1 MTTRILRKVM
11 VGSVVLVVTTA
22 TVTTLGACG
31 RQSSKSA
38 GSSTS
43 SSAGPAMGTATTGTA
58 TPAPARQQVTLPL
71 KGGQHFYPH
80 DVAVDGQGTVYAT
93 AINEGVLKLPPGS
106 QQAVSV
112 GFTGL
117 EFAVSGGVDAAGNV
131 YVADDGST
139 VPGSTGRVQKRTP
152 AGAQTELPFTSLGQD
167 PRLAVAPDGTVYV
180 ADHSHNRVLKL
191 PPGAKS
197 PSELPFTGLK
207 SPVYVA
213 VDSAGNVYV
222 SEVADEQG
230 SGNPRVLMLAAG
242 STTQSVLPITADKQ
256 GAIAAD
262 SSGNVYLV
270 GAHGI
275 TVLATG
281 SQQTTQIQL
290 SGGPGGDPE
299 ISGIAVDSHGNIY
312 LADSKNEQFV
322 ELKA

>member
-1 MTTRILRKVM
+1 MRARVLRKVL
-11 VGSVVLVVTTA
+11 VGSVVLVVA
-22 TVTTLGACG
+22 TGTGTTLGACG
-31 RQSSKSA
+31 RQSNQSA

-43 SSAGPAMGTATTGTA
+43 SSASPTMGTATPTA
-58 TPAPARQQVTLPL
+58 ARQQVTLPI

-80 DVAVDGQGTVYAT
+80 DIAVDAQGTVYAT
-93 AINEGVLKLPPGS
+93 AINEGVLKLPPGA

-139 VPGSTGRVQKRTP
+139 APGSKGRVQKRTP
-152 AGAQTELPFTSLGQD
+152 AGAQTELPISGLGQD

-180 ADHSHNRVLKL
+180 ADHTHNRVLKL
-191 PPGAKS
+191 SPGAKS
-197 PSELPFTGLK
+197 PSELPFTGLN
-207 SPVYVA
+207 SPGCVA

-222 SEVADEQG
+222 SEVAYEQG

-262 SSGNVYLV
+262 SSGTVYLV
-270 GAHGI
+270 GSHGI
-275 TVLATG
+275 TVLAKG
-281 SQQTTQIQL
+281 SQQPTQIQI

-299 ISGIAVDSHGNIY
+299 ISGIAVDTQGNIY

>member
-1 MTTRILRKVM
+1 MRARVLRKVL
-11 VGSVVLVVTTA
+11 VGSVVLVVTA
-22 TVTTLGACG
+22 AAGTTLGACG
-31 RQSSKSA
+31 RQSDKSA
-38 GSSTS
+38 GSSAS
-43 SSAGPAMGTATTGTA
+43 SSAGSTTATA
-58 TPAPARQQVTLPL
+58 SPVPARQQVTLPI

-106 QQAVSV
+106 QQATSV

-139 VPGSTGRVQKRTP
+139 AMGSKGRVQKRTP
-152 AGAQTELPFTSLGQD
+152 AGAQTELPIIGLGQD
-167 PRLAVAPDGTVYV
+167 PRLAVASDGTVYV

-197 PSELPFTGLK
+197 PSEMPFTGLK

-230 SGNPRVLMLAAG
+230 SSSPRVLMLAAG
-242 STTQSVLPITADKQ
+242 STTQSVLPITAEKQ

-262 SSGNVYLV
+262 SSGSVYLV

-275 TVLATG
+275 TVLAKG
-281 SQQTTQIQL
+281 SQQTTQIL
-290 SGGPGGDPE
+290 ISGGPGGDPE
-299 ISGIAVDSHGNIY
+299 ISAIAVDTHGNIY

>member
-1 MTTRILRKVM
+1 MRTRVLHKFL
-11 VGSVVLVVTTA
+11 VGSVVLVVA
-22 TVTTLGACG
+22 TGLGTTLAACG
-31 RQSSKSA
+31 PQNDRSK

-43 SSAGPAMGTATTGTA
+43 SSAVPTTAA
-58 TPAPARQQVTLPL
+58 AAPAPARQQVTLPI
-71 KGGQHFYPH
+71 KGGEHFYPH
-80 DVAVDGQGTVYAT
+80 DIAVDGQGTVYAT
-93 AINEGVLKLPPGS
+93 AINDGVLKLAPGA

-117 EFAVSGGVDAAGNV
+117 EFAVSGGADAAGNV
-131 YVADDGST
+131 YVADNGST
-139 VPGSTGRVQKRTP
+139 APASKGRVQKRTP
-152 AGAQTELPFTSLGQD
+152 AGEQTELPFLGVGQD

-180 ADHSHNRVLKL
+180 TDHSHNRVLQL

-222 SEVADEQG
+222 SEVAYEQG
-230 SGNPRVLMLAAG
+230 NGNPRVLMLAAD
-242 STTQSVLPITADKQ
+242 SKTQSVLPITAEKQ
-256 GAIAAD
+256 GALAVD
-262 SSGNVYLV
+262 GSGNVYLV

-275 TVLATG
+275 TVLAKG
-281 SQQTTQIQL
+281 SQQTTQIGV

-299 ISGIAVDSHGNIY
+299 ISAIAVDTHGNIY
-312 LADSKNEQFV
+312 LADSKNAQFV